1 MIAEI
6 NLNNETFKVNLNNPI
21 DLSLT
26 SKVKNSFKAWYVNE
40 IKINSI
46 KNDDFIGSVK
56 DGGAVNFREILINPH
71 GNMTHTESVGHIS
84 QEEINVNKLLQT
96 HHFIAQLITIKPQKI
111 SINNKKGKKEVDEI
125 ISLNQIKNKIL
136 PNIQALIIRSQK
148 NYDEL
153 TNKNYSHTNWP
164 FLAESSAAYIRN
176 KGVQHL
182 LIDQPSIDKEFDEGK
197 LLAHR
202 AFWNYPNEIDL
213 KKTITELIGIPDHI
227 KDGRYLL
234 NLSLA
239 NIENDA
245 VPSRPIIYKLF

>member
-6 NLNNETFKVNLNNPI
+6 NINNEKFKVDLNNPI

-26 SKVKNSFKAWYVNE
+26 SKGEKSFKAWYVDE
-40 IKINSI
+40 IKINPI
-46 KNDDFIGSVK
+46 KNGDFIGSVNE
-56 DGGAVNFREILINPH
+56 GGAVNFREILINPH

-84 QEEINVNKLLQT
+84 KEKINVNKLLKT
-96 HHFIAQLITIKPQKI
+96 NNFLAQLITIKPQKI
-111 SINNKKGKKEVDEI
+111 INKNKKEVDQI
-125 ISLNQIKNKIL
+125 ISLKQIKNKII
-136 PNIQALIIRSQK
+136 PNIQALIIKTQNNYYELTKK
-148 NYDEL
+148 NY
-153 TNKNYSHTNWP
+153 NNTNWP
-164 FLAESSAAYIRN
+164 FLAESSASYIRS
-176 KGVQHL
+176 KGIQHL

-202 AFWNYPNEIDL
+202 AFWNYPNEIDS
-213 KKTITELIGIPDHI
+213 KKTITELIGIPNHV

-234 NLSLA
+234 NLTLA

>member
-6 NLNNETFKVNLNNPI
+6 NINNEKFKVDLNNPI

-26 SKVKNSFKAWYVNE
+26 SKDEKSFKAWYVDE
-40 IKINSI
+40 IKINPI
-46 KNDDFIGSVK
+46 KNGDFIGSVNE
-56 DGGAVNFREILINPH
+56 GGKVNFREILINPH

-84 QEEINVNKLLQT
+84 KEEINVNKLLKT
-96 HHFIAQLITIKPQKI
+96 NNFLAQLITIKPQKI
-111 SINNKKGKKEVDEI
+111 INKNKKEVDQI
-125 ISLNQIKNKIL
+125 ISLKQIKNKII
-136 PNIQALIIRSQK
+136 PNIQALIIKTQN

-153 TNKNYSHTNWP
+153 TKKNYNHTNWP
-164 FLAESSAAYIRN
+164 FLAESSASYIRS
-176 KGVQHL
+176 KGIQHL

-202 AFWNYPNEIDL
+202 AFWNYPNEIDS
-213 KKTITELIGIPDHI
+213 KKTITELIGIPNHV

-234 NLSLA
+234 NLTLA

>member
-6 NLNNETFKVNLNNPI
+6 NLNNETFKVNLNNPL

-26 SKVKNSFKAWYVNE
+26 SKVKNSFKAWYIDE

>member
-6 NLNNETFKVNLNNPI
+6 NINNENFKVDLNNPI

-26 SKVKNSFKAWYVNE
+26 SKVEKSFKAWYVDE
-40 IKINSI
+40 IKINPI
-46 KNDDFIGSVK
+46 KNGDFIGSVNK
-56 DGGAVNFREILINPH
+56 GGAVNFREILINPH

-84 QEEINVNKLLQT
+84 KEEINVNKLLKT
-96 HHFIAQLITIKPQKI
+96 NNFLAQLITIKPQKI
-111 SINNKKGKKEVDEI
+111 INKNKKEVDQI
-125 ISLNQIKNKIL
+125 ISLKQIKNKII
-136 PNIQALIIRSQK
+136 PNIQALIIKTQN

-153 TNKNYSHTNWP
+153 TKKNYNHTNWP
-164 FLAESSAAYIRN
+164 FLAESSASYIRT
-176 KGVQHL
+176 KGIQHL

-202 AFWNYPNEIDL
+202 AFWNYPNEIDS
-213 KKTITELIGIPDHI
+213 KKTITELIGIPNHV

-234 NLSLA
+234 NLTLA

>member
-6 NLNNETFKVNLNNPI
+6 NINNEKFKVDLNNPI

-26 SKVKNSFKAWYVNE
+26 SKDENSFKAWYVDE
-40 IKINSI
+40 IKINPI
-46 KNDDFIGSVK
+46 KNGDFIGSVNE
-56 DGGAVNFREILINPH
+56 GGAVNFREILINPH

-84 QEEINVNKLLQT
+84 KEKINVNKLLKT
-96 HHFIAQLITIKPQKI
+96 NNFLAQLITIKPQKI
-111 SINNKKGKKEVDEI
+111 INKNKKEVDQI
-125 ISLNQIKNKIL
+125 ISLKQIKNKII
-136 PNIQALIIRSQK
+136 PNIQALIIK
-148 NYDEL
+148 THNNYDEL
-153 TNKNYSHTNWP
+153 TNKNYNYTNWP
-164 FLAESSAAYIRN
+164 FLAESSASYIRS
-176 KGVQHL
+176 KGIQHL

-202 AFWNYPNEIDL
+202 AFWNYPNEIDS
-213 KKTITELIGIPDHI
+213 KKTITELIGIPNHV

-234 NLSLA
+234 NLTLA

>member
-6 NLNNETFKVNLNNPI
+6 NLNNETFKVNLNNPV

-26 SKVKNSFKAWYVNE
+26 SKVKNSFKAWYIDE

-111 SINNKKGKKEVDEI
+111 SINNKEGKKEVDEI

>member
-26 SKVKNSFKAWYVNE
+26 SKVKNSFKAWYIDE

-96 HHFIAQLITIKPQKI
+96 NHFIAQLITVKPQKI
-111 SINNKKGKKEVDEI
+111 SINNKKDKKEVDEI

>member
-21 DLSLT
+21 DLALT
-26 SKVKNSFKAWYVNE
+26 SKVKNSFKAWYVDE

-213 KKTITELIGIPDHI
+213 KKIITELIGIPDHI

>member
-6 NLNNETFKVNLNNPI
+6 NLNNETFKVNLNNPV

-26 SKVKNSFKAWYVNE
+26 SKVKNSFKAWYIDE

>member
-6 NLNNETFKVNLNNPI
+6 NINNEKFKVDLNNPI

-26 SKVKNSFKAWYVNE
+26 SKDEKSFKAWYVDE
-40 IKINSI
+40 IKINPI
-46 KNDDFIGSVK
+46 KNGDFIGSVNE
-56 DGGAVNFREILINPH
+56 GGAVNFREILINPH

-84 QEEINVNKLLQT
+84 KEEINVNKLLKT
-96 HHFIAQLITIKPQKI
+96 NNFLAQLITIKPQKI
-111 SINNKKGKKEVDEI
+111 INKNKKEVDQI
-125 ISLNQIKNKIL
+125 ISLKQIKNKII
-136 PNIQALIIRSQK
+136 PNIQALIIKTQN

-153 TNKNYSHTNWP
+153 TKKNYNHTNWP
-164 FLAESSAAYIRN
+164 FLAESSASYIRSE
-176 KGVQHL
+176 GIQHL

-202 AFWNYPNEIDL
+202 AFWNYPNEIDS
-213 KKTITELIGIPDHI
+213 KKTITELIGIPNHV

-234 NLSLA
+234 NLTLA

>member
-26 SKVKNSFKAWYVNE
+26 SKVKNSFKAWYIDE

-84 QEEINVNKLLQT
+84 QKEINVNKLLQT

>member
-26 SKVKNSFKAWYVNE
+26 SKVKNSFKAWYIDE

-84 QEEINVNKLLQT
+84 QKEINVNKLLHT

>member
-21 DLSLT
+21 DLALT
-26 SKVKNSFKAWYVNE
+26 SKVKNSFKAWYVDE

-84 QEEINVNKLLQT
+84 QKEINVNKLLQT

>member
-6 NLNNETFKVNLNNPI
+6 NINNETFKVNLNNPV

-26 SKVKNSFKAWYVNE
+26 SKVKNSFKAWYIDE

>member
-84 QEEINVNKLLQT
+84 QKEINVNKLLHT

>member
-6 NLNNETFKVNLNNPI
+6 NLNNETFKVNLNTPV

-26 SKVKNSFKAWYVNE
+26 SKVKNSFKAWYIDE

>member
-6 NLNNETFKVNLNNPI
+6 NLNNETFKVNLNNPV

-26 SKVKNSFKAWYVNE
+26 SKVKNSFKAWYIDE

-84 QEEINVNKLLQT
+84 QEEINVNKLLPT

>member
-26 SKVKNSFKAWYVNE
+26 SKVKNSFKAWYIDE

-111 SINNKKGKKEVDEI
+111 SINNKEGKKEVDEI

>member
-111 SINNKKGKKEVDEI
+111 SINNKEGKKEVDEI

>member
-6 NLNNETFKVNLNNPI
+6 NINNETFKVNLNNPV

>member
-6 NLNNETFKVNLNNPI
+6 NLNNETFKVNLNNPV

-26 SKVKNSFKAWYVNE
+26 SKVKNSFKAWYIDE

-111 SINNKKGKKEVDEI
+111 YINNKEGKKEVDEI
-125 ISLNQIKNKIL
+125 ISLNQIKNKII

-153 TNKNYSHTNWP
+153 TNKNYSNTNWP

-213 KKTITELIGIPDHI
+213 KKTITELIGIPDQI
-227 KDGRYLL
+227 RDGRYLL

>member
-84 QEEINVNKLLQT
+84 QKEINVNKLLQT